1 MEQPRWRPVSGYD
14 GEYEVSDDGR
24 VLSRKN
30 GHLHE
35 MALKHNRFTG
45 YEYVIL
51 FRKGKSRTRSVHRL
65 VAEAFIPNP
74 NGYPEVNHIN
84 EVKTDNRV
92 SNLEWC
98 DSAYNSNY
106 SKHRR
111 YKRVNAFTPEGTLA
125 ATFESRT
132 IAANFLGVSKS
143 AVTKAING
151 ATASCCGFVLTDA
164 KGEK

>member
-1 MEQPRWRPVSGYD
+1 MGEPHWKPISGYG
-14 GEYEVSDDGR
+14 GEYEVSDDGAVR
-24 VLSRKN
+24 SRKT
-30 GHLHE
+30 HHVREL
-35 MALKHNRFTG
+35 ALKHNRFTG
-45 YEYVIL
+45 YDYVNL
-51 FRKGKSRTRSVHRL
+51 HKNGKSVTRSIHRL

-74 NGYPEVNHIN
+74 NGCPEVNHIN

-98 DSAYNSNY
+98 DRAYNNNY

-111 YKRVNAFTPEGTLA
+111 YKRVNALTPEGELI

-143 AVTKAING
+143 CVTNAING
-151 ATASCCGFVLTDA
+151 TNGSCCGFILQDA
-164 KGEK
+164 RGN